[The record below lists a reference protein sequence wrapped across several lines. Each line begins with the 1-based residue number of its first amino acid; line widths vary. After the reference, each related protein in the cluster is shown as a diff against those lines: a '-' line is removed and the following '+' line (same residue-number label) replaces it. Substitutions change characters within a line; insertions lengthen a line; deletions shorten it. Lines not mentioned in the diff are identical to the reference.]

1 MIDRV
6 HGLLEGVGDGEARL
20 RVGPLVLRALV
31 SPQSAADLAGRV
43 GQEAVLYTVVY
54 LQGPGM
60 GTLEPVLLGFA
71 SERERDFYELLTS
84 LDGLGPRA
92 ALRLLAQP
100 VEAIARAIAA
110 GDAAWLQR
118 LPGVGRQR
126 AADLV
131 GRLREKVGP
140 FVEAPGDAAVAAGR
154 DAPAAVDVPRD
165 VRADVLAVLTQLGY
179 GPREAE
185 RLLERA
191 AARLSGIG
199 TAEELLREVFRSL
212 GARAGE
218 AAPPSERGEAP

>member
-6 HGLLEGVGDGEARL
+6 RGLLEEVREGEVRL
-20 RVGPLVLRALV
+20 RAGPVVLRALV
-31 SPQSAADLAGRV
+31 SPQSAAELAGRV
-43 GQEAVLYTVVY
+43 GQEVTLHAVLY

-60 GTLEPVLLGFA
+60 GVLEPVLLAFA
-71 SERERDFYELLTS
+71 TARERDFYHLLTS

-100 VEAIARAIAA
+100 VGAIARAIAA
-110 GDAAWLQR
+110 GDTAWLQR

-131 GRLREKVGP
+131 SRLRERVAAFLEEDGGGGADAVP
-140 FVEAPGDAAVAAGR
+140 AAAAPGV
-154 DAPAAVDVPRD
+154 PAE
-165 VRADVLAVLTQLGY
+165 VRAEVLAVLAQLGY
-179 GPREAE
+179 GAREAE

-191 AARLSGIG
+191 AARRPEARS
-199 TAEELLREVFRSL
+199 TEELLREVFRGL

-218 AAPPSERGEAP
+218 AELPAERGEAR

>member
-31 SPQSAADLAGRV
+31 SPQSAAELAGRV

-71 SERERDFYELLTS
+71 TERERDFYELLTS

-126 AADLV
+126 ASDLV
-131 GRLREKVGP
+131 SRLREKVAP
-140 FVEAPGDAAVAAGR
+140 FLEADDGAPVAAVRASGGPVPGAAG
-154 DAPAAVDVPRD
+154 PTVDPEL
-165 VRADVLAVLTQLGY
+165 RADVMAVLVQLGY

-185 RLLERA
+185 RMIDQA
-191 AARLSGIG
+191 AARRPEARDAETLLYEIFRASGP
-199 TAEELLREVFRSL
+199 A
-212 GARAGE
+212 AAG
-218 AAPPSERGEAP
+218 GEPA